1 MPFHDCNPWIVSN
14 LILLAGD
21 EPYSAIQQR
30 IVSASIARNEK
41 SIRANY
47 TTQNNE
53 SKRLKSTRD

>member
-1 MPFHDCNPWIVSN
+1 MIVIHEKCQI

-21 EPYSAIQQR
+21 EPHSAIQQR